1 MLVLKKLGLDSIR
14 FPACHGFSVAPFI
27 CLLVVIVSLNG
38 CATYKP
44 KQLPSNPDLAPNVPQ
59 LTVDSSRFSL
69 KTLKPR
75 RFDAEDG
82 LDMTA
87 IATFAVIN
95 NPDLRALRTKQGIA
109 RAQLFSV
116 GLLPDP
122 KVSVKMTYP
131 TDKPDQTKNPI
142 LVTGYEIGVNYNLN
156 YFVTRYAAI
165 DSATKAVRQVDL
177 DVIWQEWQVMQ
188 RSRILFARLISELR
202 KLDIL
207 KQIRS
212 LYDKRYSRSSRALQE
227 GNLTLD
233 VTGTDLTAKI
243 DADTQVRDAELLVNK
258 THHELNALLGIWPE
272 AQLKLVPSPLSLD
285 LDRQALD
292 ESLNGLPNRRPD
304 LMALKAGYDSQEAK
318 VYEAVLGQFPSLDVG
333 IVKARDDTD
342 VHTVGHDTTISVPI
356 FNGNRGKIAVE
367 KATREQLLQ
376 EYQARIDQTHQ
387 QVDLLWTN
395 QIMLRR
401 QLNEL
406 QEHLPTLARMVEEA
420 RRAYAAQNMSSLTY
434 INMENTLANKR
445 LKVIDLI
452 QALWETQITL
462 DTLLANQVGSDQ
474 Q

>member
-1 MLVLKKLGLDSIR
+1 MLVLKKFRLNSFRVPPCL
-14 FPACHGFSVAPFI
+14 GFSVAPFI
-27 CLLVVIVSLNG
+27 LFLAIIFSLNG
-38 CATYKP
+38 CATYNP
-44 KQLPSNPDLAPNVPQ
+44 KQLPSNPDLAPNVPK
-59 LTVDSSRFSL
+59 LTVDRSRFSL
-69 KTLKPR
+69 KSLKPR
-75 RFDAEDG
+75 RFDADDG

-122 KVSVKMTYP
+122 KFSVKMTYP
-131 TDKPDQTKNPI
+131 TDQVSTINPV
-142 LVTGYEIGVNYNLN
+142 LVTGYEFGVNYNLN
-156 YFVTRYAAI
+156 YFVTRRAAI
-165 DSATKAVRQVDL
+165 DSAAKAVRQVDL
-177 DVIWQEWQVMQ
+177 DVIWQEWQAMQ
-188 RSRILFARLISELR
+188 RSRILFARLISERR

-207 KQIRS
+207 KQIRG

-272 AQLKLVPSPLSLD
+272 AQLKLVPSPLPSC
-285 LDRQALD
+285 LDRQGLD
-292 ESLNGLPNRRPD
+292 QSLAGLPNRRPD

-318 VYEAVLGQFPSLDVG
+318 VYEAVLGQFPSLNVG
-333 IVKARDDTD
+333 IVKGQDDTN
-342 VHTVGHDTTISVPI
+342 VHSVGHDTTLSVPI

-376 EYQARIDQTHQ
+376 EYQARIDQTQQ

-452 QALWETQITL
+452 QALWESEITL

-474 Q
+474 G

>member
-1 MLVLKKLGLDSIR
+1 MLVLKKFRLNSFR
-14 FPACHGFSVAPFI
+14 VPPCSGFSVAPFI
-27 CLLVVIVSLNG
+27 LFLAIIFSLNG

-44 KQLPSNPDLAPNVPQ
+44 KQLPSNPDLAPNVPK
-59 LTVDSSRFSL
+59 LTVDRSRFSL

-122 KVSVKMTYP
+122 KFSVKMTYP
-131 TDKPDQTKNPI
+131 TDPQTHQNPV
-142 LVTGYEIGVNYNLN
+142 LVTGYEFGVNYNLN
-156 YFVTRYAAI
+156 YFVTRRAAI
-165 DSATKAVRQVDL
+165 DSAAKAVRQVDL
-177 DVIWQEWQVMQ
+177 DVIWQEWQAMQ
-188 RSRILFARLISELR
+188 RSRILFARLISERR

-207 KQIRS
+207 KQIRG

-272 AQLKLVPSPLSLD
+272 AQLKLVPSPLPSG
-285 LDRQALD
+285 LDRQGLD
-292 ESLNGLPNRRPD
+292 QSLAGLPNRRPD

-333 IVKARDDTD
+333 IVKARDDTNG
-342 VHTVGHDTTISVPI
+342 HTVGHDTTISVPI
-356 FNGNRGKIAVE
+356 FNGHRGKIAVE

-452 QALWETQITL
+452 QALWESEITL

-474 Q
+474 G